1 MAKDLTQIALDK
13 LKSGPA
19 RREVPDGKMRGL
31 FHIIQPTGARSWAV
45 RYRINGISKKLTLG
59 PYPAID
65 LKEAR
70 EKAADAIKV
79 VVNGEDPAAIKQER
93 KRAELVP
100 DDRDLVEKVAAEFVV
115 RYAKPKQR
123 SWAETERILNK
134 EVVAPWMGRRL
145 SKIGRADVHELLD
158 GVVDR
163 GAPIM
168 ANRCL
173 AALRRMGAWAVERGL
188 IESSR
193 CDKVKAPAAE
203 RSRDRVLSDDELKA
217 VWKAADAIRWPFG
230 PMLQLLVLTGQRRDE
245 IASMSWNEIDFEA
258 RTWTLPR
265 ERSKNDQAHVVPLS
279 EQAIAILK
287 DVPKIASKA
296 GYVFT
301 TNGRAPVSGFA
312 RAKARLD
319 AALTADMEPWVI
331 HDLRR
336 TFASGAARLGIAI
349 NVVEKCLNHSSGT
362 FSGIVSVY
370 QKHDFADEKRI
381 AMQTWARHVA
391 AVVAGT
397 TAANIVPIRA

>member
-19 RREVPDGKMRGL
+19 RREVPDGKLRGL

-134 EVVAPWMGRRL
+134 EVGAPWMGRRL

-173 AALRRMGAWAVERGL
+173 AALRRMCAWAVERGL
-188 IESSR
+188 IESSP

-230 PMLQLLVLTGQRRDE
+230 PMLQLLVLIDQRRDE

-287 DVPKIASKA
+287 DVPKIASSA
-296 GYVFT
+296 LRCRHGPAT
-301 TNGRAPVSGFA
+301 SRQSWPA
-312 RAKARLD
+312 RR
-319 AALTADMEPWVI
+319 
-331 HDLRR
+331 RR
-336 TFASGAARLGIAI
+336 TSCRSEPNELTNACG
-349 NVVEKCLNHSSGT
+349 
-362 FSGIVSVY
+362 
-370 QKHDFADEKRI
+370 
-381 AMQTWARHVA
+381 
-391 AVVAGT
+391 
-397 TAANIVPIRA
+397 